1 MWTAGDTV
9 ARACL
14 RLIKVRTSG
23 TVALQA
29 DADLALNGGYACNPG
44 IGITNIV
51 TSSSADAPPMP
62 LRVATS
68 PSKSVAATLS
78 TATDGT
84 DSDTTTVSI
93 KSASLAP
100 GGVDVTVGY
109 SCFPFGYG
117 KYFYNSF
124 GDVEVG
130 QVSGAIGDSSFHPA
144 CNDRKQT
151 QTVFVPGFFTAGDA
165 AVRLFV
171 CGFDCNSTT
180 KEVKVR

>member
-1 MWTAGDTV
+1 M
-9 ARACL
+9 
-14 RLIKVRTSG
+14 LILTPAV
-23 TVALQA
+23 
-29 DADLALNGGYACNPG
+29 
-44 IGITNIV
+44 
-51 TSSSADAPPMP
+51 SSA
-62 LRVATS
+62 TS
-68 PSKSVAATLS
+68 FRN
-78 TATDGT
+78 
-84 DSDTTTVSI
+84 TTTVSI